1 MPETTADRP
10 RRRLFDQVSGAPTL
24 IGAGSEFDGEL
35 RVNGPMSLGGTI
47 VGNGMIDGAVS
58 IAREGHWRGN
68 VTARSAVVA
77 GKITGD
83 VTIEAKLEIGK
94 SAVIRGNIRARVIAI
109 ADGAV
114 VDGQMTVT
122 GDEPVLRF
130 EEKRGERTGA

>member
-1 MPETTADRP
+1 MTETTAERP

-24 IGAGSEFDGEL
+24 IGAGSEFEGEL

-47 VGNGMIDGAVS
+47 VGNGTIDGAVS
-58 IAREGHWRGN
+58 IARDGHWRGN

-83 VTIEAKLEIGK
+83 VTIESKLEIGK
-94 SAVIRGNIRARVIAI
+94 TAVIRGNIRARVIAI

-130 EEKRGERTGA
+130 EEKRDVRAGA

>member
-24 IGAGSEFDGEL
+24 VGAGSEFEGEL

-47 VGNGMIDGAVS
+47 VGNGTIDGAVA

-109 ADGAV
+109 ADGAN

>member
-1 MPETTADRP
+1 VPETTADRP

-24 IGAGSEFDGEL
+24 IGAGSEFEGEL

-47 VGNGMIDGAVS
+47 VGNGMIDGALS
-58 IAREGHWRGN
+58 IAREG
-68 VTARSAVVA
+68 SAVVA

-94 SAVIRGNIRARVIAI
+94 SAVIRGNVRARVIAI

-114 VDGQMTVT
+114 VDGQMAVT

-130 EEKRGERTGA
+130 EEKRGERAGA